1 MSVDVTPHGRVA
13 AEMENLAEAVLS
25 PERKRSRSS
34 LHSHSRSSLHSSP
47 DRFAYDEPSLAASE
61 APYPPNLGPTIEAPQ
76 EESAGAPYFFCSRNR
91 TLCRC
96 LDRSR
101 CFFFSEQHILS
112 VYSTSVIGNRRFAIF
127 RGPKNVLLARR

>member
-1 MSVDVTPHGRVA
+1 MNVGSAGAMSADVTPHGRVA

-101 CFFFSEQHILS
+101 CFFFFSEQHILS
-112 VYSTSVIGNRRFAIF
+112 VYSTSV
-127 RGPKNVLLARR
+127 

>member
-1 MSVDVTPHGRVA
+1 MNVGSAGAMSVDVTPHGRVA

-76 EESAGAPYFFCSRNR
+76 EESAGAPYILFKKSNVVPMP
-91 TLCRC
+91 
-96 LDRSR
+96 RSIALL
-101 CFFFSEQHILS
+101 FFSEQHILS
-112 VYSTSVIGNRRFAIF
+112 VYSTSV
-127 RGPKNVLLARR
+127 